1 MATSTVAKFVIM
13 RVEELVRSGGAK
25 IDEAVALL
33 AKKQG
38 PASEAA
44 LNTYRRLTKGTLGY
58 SCIVYRISM

>member
-13 RVEELVRSGGAK
+13 RVEELVRSGGSK
-25 IDEAVALL
+25 VDEAVALL

-44 LNTYRRLTKGTLGY
+44 LNTYRRLTKGLIFIYCG
-58 SCIVYRISM
+58 